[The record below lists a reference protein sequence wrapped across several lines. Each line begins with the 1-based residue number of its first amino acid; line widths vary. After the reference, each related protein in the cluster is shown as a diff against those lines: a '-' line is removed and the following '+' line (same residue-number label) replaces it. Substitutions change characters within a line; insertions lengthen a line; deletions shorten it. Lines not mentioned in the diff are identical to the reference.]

1 MNEGK
6 LYPDQNGILENLRH
20 VRLMALLRD
29 MMNSGSIEKSAL
41 GQDGP
46 ALWDRQQQRCGQRY
60 QPSGKW

>member
-6 LYPDQNGILENLRH
+6 LYADQSRSLENLRH

-46 ALWDRQQQRCGQRY
+46 A
-60 QPSGKW
+60 